1 MTPEMMTVL
10 AAPSNDEISLGVL
23 DELQPSNGP
32 LQTQVSNNNNIQL
45 PSNHDPFSIS
55 RNRANGDASL
65 NFGSSALFEKLN
77 GSTIAVSPVAGG
89 GGIDFEA
96 LETPPGFSDSIDKHV
111 LAGKDTGVGAV
122 VGGPITTEP
131 PHAPVRKAR
140 TLQGIGMDF
149 SIDAPPKMNSTSV
162 RSKNRSKGDS
172 EEADAAAVNRL
183 LTLNTG
189 RDQRKRT
196 VSGQAAPP
204 VSTAPTAN
212 LGTHAEDPS
221 APQRRSV
228 RLFNQIRPASSK
240 FSSST
245 GTVGLKESRELKKAK
260 ATGTKGR
267 SANPSTVGR
276 VVSGNRKHGDP
287 MDLDGK
293 EPRPTTNAVEVP
305 QPATQKPAV
314 SDKVKQYE
322 SLQTLLD
329 LLKSLGSGY
338 FALSHY
344 QCQDALQIF
353 NSIPSQQRETPWV
366 LAQMGRALYEQANYA
381 EAEKCFARIR
391 TMAPSRLEDMEFYS
405 TTLWHLKRSVDLAHL
420 AHSLL
425 DTDRL
430 APPSWV
436 AIGNSFS
443 LQRGHD
449 QALKCFKRAT
459 QLDPRFAYAFTLQ
472 GHEHVTNEEFDK
484 AKAAYRAA
492 IRADHRHYNAWY
504 GLGKV
509 YERQGKWESAEQH
522 YRAAARINP
531 ANAVLVTCIGGV
543 LEKLENPTAALA
555 QYSRACEMAPRSMM
569 PRFKKAKMLAAGREL
584 EAALVELRI
593 LNETA
598 PDEAEAQ
605 FLLAKVYRALG
616 RRADAVRHATAA
628 INLDPKVC

>member
-1 MTPEMMTVL
+1 
-10 AAPSNDEISLGVL
+10 
-23 DELQPSNGP
+23 
-32 LQTQVSNNNNIQL
+32 
-45 PSNHDPFSIS
+45 
-55 RNRANGDASL
+55 
-65 NFGSSALFEKLN
+65 
-77 GSTIAVSPVAGG
+77 
-89 GGIDFEA
+89 
-96 LETPPGFSDSIDKHV
+96 
-111 LAGKDTGVGAV
+111 
-122 VGGPITTEP
+122 
-131 PHAPVRKAR
+131 
-140 TLQGIGMDF
+140 
-149 SIDAPPKMNSTSV
+149 
-162 RSKNRSKGDS
+162 
-172 EEADAAAVNRL
+172 
-183 LTLNTG
+183 
-189 RDQRKRT
+189 
-196 VSGQAAPP
+196 
-204 VSTAPTAN
+204 
-212 LGTHAEDPS
+212 
-221 APQRRSV
+221 
-228 RLFNQIRPASSK
+228 
-240 FSSST
+240 
-245 GTVGLKESRELKKAK
+245 
-260 ATGTKGR
+260 
-267 SANPSTVGR
+267 
-276 VVSGNRKHGDP
+276 